1 MAISETELKPAV
13 RRVNETGVLLFLVS
27 EFFLFGA
34 LFFTYYYLRIMS
46 TAWPPP
52 DVHLSVVRPVANTL
66 ILLISSGTM
75 GLAVRAWRRG
85 NFGLMSKLLIA
96 TAVLGLTFLGITF
109 WEWSSE
115 TFRPWSHAYGSVFFT
130 LTAFH
135 ALHVLAGVIL
145 LLALFN
151 RARKGLVNTSSR
163 VIEMGSWYW
172 HYVDT
177 IWILVF
183 TTLFIVR

>member
-1 MAISETELKPAV
+1 MTIATEAKTSV
-13 RRVNETGVLLFLVS
+13 RRVSETGLILFLVS

-34 LFFTYYYLRIMS
+34 LFFTYYYLRIVS
-46 TAWPPP
+46 ASWPPP
-52 DVHLSVVRPVANTL
+52 DVHLSMARPAVNTL
-66 ILLISSGTM
+66 ILLTSSGTM

-96 TAVLGLTFLGITF
+96 TAGLGLAFLGITI

-135 ALHVLAGVIL
+135 ALHVLGGVLL

-183 TTLFIVR
+183 TTLFVVR